1 MKTKNSAKIPVITI
15 FAPTASGKTALTG
28 ELFSSAGSHF
38 VLNGEIVSADSMQVY
53 KYMDIGTAKPDEEFC
68 KKIPHHLIN
77 MTEPDKQFT
86 VADFIKEADKACLE
100 IFNKGKV
107 PVVCGGTG
115 FYIRNFLY
123 GMPETPQSNE
133 IIRNQLKERILRD
146 GNAALYAELQTIDPQ
161 SAQKIH
167 QNDSY
172 RIIRSLEVF
181 YTTGKKRSE
190 YEVLNQLR
198 DNYDFL
204 FIVLQPSREVL
215 YERIRKRVDL
225 MFEQGLE
232 NEFHHLIDM
241 GYTKESPG
249 MKAIGYSE
257 FFETENIDEIRE
269 KIKHDSCKYA
279 KKQYTYI
286 RDIEGSKIIDFSAS
300 DEDLEKVAEVCR
312 SFLKNHFEF

>member
-53 KYMDIGTAKPDEEFC
+53 KYMDIGTAKPNEEFC

-86 VADFIKEADKACLE
+86 VSDFIREADKACLE

-133 IIRNQLKERILRD
+133 IIRNQLKEKILRV
-146 GNAALYAELQTIDPQ
+146 GNAALYAELQTIDPL

-190 YEVLNQLR
+190 YEVLTQFR
-198 DNYDFL
+198 DNYNFL
-204 FIVLQPSREVL
+204 FIVLQPSREAL
-215 YERIRKRVDL
+215 YERIRKRVDF

-257 FFETENIDEIRE
+257 FFETENIDEVKE

-286 RDIEGSKIIDFSAS
+286 HDIEGSNIIDFSAS
-300 DEDLEKVAEVCR
+300 DEDFEKVAEVCR
-312 SFLKNHFEF
+312 SFLKEHFEF

>member
-1 MKTKNSAKIPVITI
+1 M
-15 FAPTASGKTALTG
+15 TG

-86 VADFIKEADKACLE
+86 VADFIREANKACLE

-133 IIRNQLKERILRD
+133 IIRNQLKERLLRD

-300 DEDLEKVAEVCR
+300 DEDLEKVSEVCR
-312 SFLKNHFEF
+312 SFLKNHFDF